1 MAHDS
6 NSVHD
11 HSLAAERRKGE
22 VDRIVETI
30 LYLYAESRRVTKTE
44 ARERGLTGP
53 QLSVLKILEATG
65 DLSLT
70 ELSERMSA
78 KNSTITGIVDRMER
92 DGLVVRDRS
101 ATDRRVVLIRATD
114 KGLELARSVKVGAME
129 LLTGALASLREKDR
143 LELRRIVLELAEH
156 VRSEIDK
163 REAGSPRE
171 VVGPAREGSRRDD
184 EGEEG

>member
-6 NSVHD
+6 SSVQPAPARASSD
-11 HSLAAERRKGE
+11 RDKGE
-22 VDRIVETI
+22 IDRIVETI
-30 LYLYAESRRVTKTE
+30 LYLYTESRRVTKTE
-44 ARERGLTGP
+44 ARARGLTGP

-101 ATDRRVVLIRATD
+101 STDRRVILIRATA
-114 KGLELARSVKVGAME
+114 KGLDLARSVPVSAME
-129 LLTGALASLREKDR
+129 LFTAALASLAPE
-143 LELRRIVLELAEH
+143 EQENLRRLVLKVAER
-156 VRSEIDK
+156 VREEI
-163 REAGSPRE
+163 
-171 VVGPAREGSRRDD
+171 ARRRDD
-184 EGEEG
+184 DEPKEGG

>member
-6 NSVHD
+6 HNVHVPT
-11 HSLAAERRKGE
+11 SRSRKAEI
-22 VDRIVETI
+22 DRIVETM

-53 QLSVLKILEATG
+53 QVSVLKILEATD

-92 DGLVVRDRS
+92 DGLVMRDRS
-101 ATDRRVVLIRATD
+101 SSDRRVVLIRATE
-114 KGLELARSVKVGAME
+114 KGRELAQSVKVGAME
-129 LLTGALASLREKDR
+129 LLTSALGALNEADR
-143 LELRRIVLELAEH
+143 QELRRIVLELAEH
-156 VRSEIDK
+156 VRGEIDK
-163 REAGSPRE
+163 RE
-171 VVGPAREGSRRDD
+171 SRRDD
-184 EGEEG
+184 DEGE

>member
-1 MAHDS
+1 VAHES
-6 NSVHD
+6 SSVHPD
-11 HSLAAERRKGE
+11 KAADGRSQKGE
-22 VDRIVETI
+22 IDRIVETI

-92 DGLVVRDRS
+92 DALVVRDRS
-101 ATDRRVVLIRATD
+101 STDRRVVLIRATP
-114 KGLELARSVKVGAME
+114 KGSELARSVPVSAME
-129 LLTGALASLREKDR
+129 LLTSALASLGEHDR
-143 LELRRIVLELAEH
+143 RELRRIVLQLAET
-156 VRSEIDK
+156 VRSEI
-163 REAGSPRE
+163 EQ
-171 VVGPAREGSRRDD
+171 REGERRDELEQTKD
-184 EGEEG
+184 GG